1 MFSFIASNKKIVP
14 IAEIQN
20 KTLSNLHLEV
30 QKNAKLQREAFK
42 AGVNYIDI
50 ETSSQCNRVCNYCTN
65 SINDRLSNN
74 SFISSEI
81 FDSVIDQL
89 AMIDYSHALHFV
101 GYNEPLMHREH
112 IINCISLAR
121 KKLPNAQLA
130 IFTNGDYL
138 DYDYF
143 KEIESTG
150 LDSLVISI
158 HLAPGK
164 IYNEG
169 DMLERVLQLS
179 NKLQMNPIL
188 RSAIRRESISFELSG
203 SKMEVTMSQRNY
215 NSVGHNRGG
224 LLETTGSNIDSRT
237 SACTLPFNQFIIGHT
252 GKVMPCCVLVH
263 DDINHKNSIVGDLT
277 NANIFEIYTNNLFTD
292 WRKGLLNLRPKSGPC
307 KSCTGALD
315 WPIHND
321 VDLYKKIEPYIN

>member
-1 MFSFIASNKKIVP
+1 MFSFIKLNKKVVP
-14 IAEIQN
+14 IAEIGN
-20 KTLSNLHLEV
+20 KFLSNLHLQV
-30 QKNAKLQREAFK
+30 QKDKELQKEAFK
-42 AGVNYIDI
+42 TGVNYIDI

-65 SINDRLSNN
+65 SVNDRLSKNF
-74 SFISSEI
+74 FISSEI
-81 FDSVIDQL
+81 FNSVINQL

-101 GYNEPLMHREH
+101 GYNEPLMHKEH
-112 IINCISLAR
+112 IINCINIAR
-121 KKLPNAQLA
+121 KKLPNAQLS

-143 KEIESTG
+143 KELESTG
-150 LDSLVISI
+150 LNKLVISI

-169 DMLERVLQLS
+169 EILERILQLS
-179 NKLQMNPIL
+179 NKLQLDPIL
-188 RSAIRRESISFELSG
+188 RSSIRRESISFELLG
-203 SKMEVTMSQRNY
+203 SKMNVTMSQKNY

-224 LLETTGSNIDSRT
+224 LLETTATKVQSRI
-237 SACTLPFNQFIIGHT
+237 SACTLPFNQFIIGYT

-263 DDINHKNSIVGDLT
+263 DDINHQNSIVGDC
-277 NANIFEIYTNNLFTD
+277 NNSSIFEIYTNEVFTS
-292 WRKGLLNLRPKSGPC
+292 WRKGLLNLNPKSGPC

-321 VDLYKKIEPYIN
+321 IDLIKKIEPFM